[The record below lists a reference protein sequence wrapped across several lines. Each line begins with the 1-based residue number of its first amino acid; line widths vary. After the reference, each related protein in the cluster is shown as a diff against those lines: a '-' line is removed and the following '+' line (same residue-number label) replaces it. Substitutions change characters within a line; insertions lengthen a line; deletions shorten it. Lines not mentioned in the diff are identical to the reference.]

1 MPRRGENIY
10 KRRDGRWE
18 GRFRYGSDLFGKA
31 KYRSV
36 YGKSYQEV
44 RQKLILLRTQPEQF
58 CSSGKRTVRDLF
70 REWLD
75 AIRNTVQAST
85 FANYSM
91 KIRKHL
97 LPGLGALPYEKL
109 TPSAVQNFITE
120 KRRSGLSAK
129 YVADIVI
136 VLKSMAKY
144 MKRVHGYRSPLEY
157 VDLPKANKCEKKLYT
172 KEQQSILSEYLLHI
186 LSPTAAGILLSLYAG
201 LRIGEICGLKWQDI
215 DFSSCTLT
223 VRRTVQRIST
233 ENGTRLTVDSPKS
246 ANSQRVIPIPMP
258 ILMLLKRFACA
269 GECYLLSGTNDIV
282 EPRTMQNRFHSILK
296 KAGLPSIN
304 YHSLRHMFATNSLQV
319 GCDIKT
325 LSEILGHASVDTT
338 LRAYVHS
345 SMERKI
351 ECMNLFMKK
360 ADLPSDFPSNESEIT
375 A

>member
-1 MPRRGENIY
+1 MPRRGENLY

-18 GRFRYGSDLFGKA
+18 GRYRCGTDLSGKA

-36 YGKSYQEV
+36 YGKSYQEA
-44 RQKLILLRTQPEQF
+44 RQKLILLRTQPEQNH
-58 CSSGKRTVRDLF
+58 SSGKQTVRELF
-70 REWLD
+70 REWLA
-75 AIRNTVQAST
+75 AIRNTVKAST

-97 LPGLGALPYEKL
+97 LPGLGALYYERL
-109 TPSAVQNFITE
+109 TPSAVQDFIAE
-120 KRRSGLSAK
+120 KRCSGLSAK
-129 YVADIVI
+129 YVADIVT

-157 VDLPKANKCEKKLYT
+157 VDIPKVHKCEKKIYS
-172 KEQQSILSEYLLHI
+172 KEQQSALSDYLLQN
-186 LSPTAAGILLSLYAG
+186 LNPTAAGILLSMYAG

-215 DFSSCTLT
+215 DFGSRTLT
-223 VRRTVQRIST
+223 VRRTVQRICT
-233 ENGTRLTVDSPKS
+233 EHGTRLNTDTPKS
-246 ANSQRVIPIPMP
+246 VHSQRVIPVPVP

-269 GECYLLSGTNDIV
+269 GECYLLSGTEHLV
-282 EPRTMQNRFHSILK
+282 EPRTMQNRFRSVLK
-296 KAGLPSIN
+296 KAGLPSVN
-304 YHSLRHMFATNSLQV
+304 YHCLRHMFATNSLQA

-351 ECMNLFMKK
+351 ECMNLLMKK
-360 ADLPSDFPSNESEIT
+360 ANLPSDFPSDENEKT
-375 A
+375 V